1 MEILIALIAL
11 TIGAAAGFFAGRA
24 WSVRHDKTAALSRQ
38 LDETHAEYSHYQDQ
52 VDQHFH
58 KTADLVNNLTQTYS
72 EIHQH
77 LSEGAQRLSKRTLA
91 KTSIEQNFLRNNASP
106 QHPSSVSN
114 PDNLVLTN
122 NNPLE
127 PPRDYAPKS
136 SDEVGALAENYGIN
150 SPTKGHQ

>member
-1 MEILIALIAL
+1 MEILITLIAL
-11 TIGAAAGFFAGRA
+11 SVGLVAGFFAGRA

-58 KTADLVNNLTQTYS
+58 KTADLINNLTHTYS

-77 LSEGAQRLSKRTLA
+77 LSDGAQRLSKRTLA
-91 KTSIEQNFLRNNASP
+91 KTSIEQNFLRNNSANKQPTTST
-106 QHPSSVSN
+106 QEN
-114 PDNLVLTN
+114 PVADI
-122 NNPLE
+122 NNPYE
-127 PPRDYAPKS
+127 PPRDYAPKT

-150 SPTKGHQ
+150 SPTQRHQ